1 MPNAE
6 REISKAFIPNVNFGA
21 FFNGLV
27 SSLIEVVDRDFVLT
41 IVLAFA
47 SAFVLAFVLAF
58 VRAPKLACTSFQC
71 STFVI

>member
-47 SAFVLAFVLAF
+47 SAFVLAFV
-58 VRAPKLACTSFQC
+58 RAPKLACTSFQC